1 MSDKFFVVV
10 KLVSGETLMASLEA
24 EDKTHVKV
32 DYPIVIRTTI
42 HPELEKE
49 SVSAA
54 PFCAFTDATSFILDK
69 SHIVF
74 MKKLHPTFHEHY
86 NRFVKIYEEVTFKEN
101 RYYDDLEDPSEGE
114 PKEEP
119 FTYVDGNDTKH

>member
-1 MSDKFFVVV
+1 MSDKFYVVV
-10 KLVSGETLMASLEA
+10 KLVSGETLMATLEA
-24 EDKTHVKV
+24 EDRAFVKV

-69 SHIVF
+69 THIVF

-86 NRFVKIYEEVTFKEN
+86 HRFVKIYEEVTFKEN
-101 RYYDDLEDPSEGE
+101 RYYDELDETAESETS
-114 PKEEP
+114 EEP
-119 FTYVDGNDTKH
+119 FTFVEGNDTKH